1 MDLLNIPKLQKKYV
15 LLIILFVNLLIL
27 YLLYQR
33 YEGFLKKF
41 YVEYRKLKEMQF
53 LVNNKVQT
61 SITLTED
68 GISSFLKAKG
78 LDVSSVSTVE
88 NGIEV
93 QLKQVNPLV
102 LVDTIYE
109 LEKNGIS
116 VNNLKAV
123 DNTGTGKMNVD
134 MVLR

>member
-1 MDLLNIPKLQKKYV
+1 MDLLNIPRLQKKYV

-33 YEGFLKKF
+33 YEIFLKKF

-93 QLKQVNPLV
+93 QLKQVSPLV

>member
-1 MDLLNIPKLQKKYV
+1 MQKKYV

-33 YEGFLKKF
+33 YEIFLKKF

>member
-1 MDLLNIPKLQKKYV
+1 
-15 LLIILFVNLLIL
+15 ILFVNLLIL

-33 YEGFLKKF
+33 YEIFLKKF

>member
-1 MDLLNIPKLQKKYV
+1 MQKKYV
-15 LLIILFVNLLIL
+15 LLLILFVNLLIL

-33 YEGFLKKF
+33 YEIFLKKF

-93 QLKQVNPLV
+93 QLKQVSPLV

>member
-1 MDLLNIPKLQKKYV
+1 M
-15 LLIILFVNLLIL
+15 LIILFVNLLIL

-33 YEGFLKKF
+33 YEIFLKKF

-93 QLKQVNPLV
+93 QLKQVSPLV

>member
-1 MDLLNIPKLQKKYV
+1 LQKKYV

-33 YEGFLKKF
+33 YEAFLKKF

>member
-1 MDLLNIPKLQKKYV
+1 MSSINFNRLQKKYV